1 MKRTMKHTLLVLL
14 LAASLPLLAADKPDP
29 HADPFAGAFFPPEL
43 VFLARDQIGLTQEQ
57 QDAFQDRVEKTRYQ
71 SRSEELRAKLEREVA
86 AFAALAKQERVEE
99 AAIIAQL
106 DKVLDAERE
115 LKHLHTGFGVAIKN
129 LITPEQQAKLREIAK
144 GVTKGSDAFHQL
156 EEATSKRI
164 AEKIERV
171 KAGVQNGQLSNSGRA
186 AILKTMEET
195 VAPLL
200 KADKP
205 MEVEAALDR
214 VLKQLKSPPA
224 AKPKAP
230 ATRSAATVTDPAE
243 MVRKRI
249 TEKVALV
256 QAGVQKSQASGRDP
270 SAIARAM
277 QEEFKPLLDG
287 GKAAEAEAVL
297 DRLLEQFKPDA
308 K

>member
-1 MKRTMKHTLLVLL
+1 MKPTLLVLL
-14 LAASLPLLAADKPDP
+14 FAASLPLLAADKPDP

-86 AFAALAKQERVEE
+86 ALAALAKQERVDE
-99 AAIIAQL
+99 AAILAQL

-129 LITPEQQAKLREIAK
+129 LITSEQQAKLRKIAK
-144 GVTKGSDAFHQL
+144 DVSKGSDAFHQL

-171 KAGVQNGQLSNSGRA
+171 KAGVQNGATSDSGRA

-195 VAPLL
+195 VGPLL
-200 KADKP
+200 KADRP

-214 VLKQLKSPPA
+214 VLKQLKSPPG

-230 ATRSAATVTDPAE
+230 TTESTAPVTDPAE
-243 MVRKRI
+243 MARKRL
-249 TEKVALV
+249 TDKVGMV
-256 QAGVQKSQASGRDP
+256 QAGVQKWQDSGRDP
-270 SAIARAM
+270 SPIARAM
-277 QEEFKPLLDG
+277 REEFKPLLDG
-287 GKAAEAEAVL
+287 GKASEAESVL
-297 DRLLEQFKPDA
+297 DRLLEQLKPDA

>member
-1 MKRTMKHTLLVLL
+1 MKHTMKPTLLVLL

-43 VFLARDQIGLTQEQ
+43 VFLARDQIKLTPEQ
-57 QDAFQDRVEKTRYQ
+57 QDAFQELVEKTRYQ
-71 SRSEELRAKLEREVA
+71 SRSEELRVKLERET
-86 AFAALAKQERVEE
+86 AALAALTKQARVEE
-99 AAIIAQL
+99 AAVLAQL

-115 LKHLHTGFGVAIKN
+115 LKHLHIGFGVALKN
-129 LITPEQQAKLREIAK
+129 LITPAQEAKLREIAK
-144 GVTKGSDAFHQL
+144 GVSKGSDGFHQL

-171 KAGVQNGQLSNSGRA
+171 KAGAQQWAESGRDPS

-200 KADKP
+200 SADKP

-214 VLKQLKSPPA
+214 VLKQLTPPSG

-230 ATRSAATVTDPAE
+230 ATASTAPATDPAE
-243 MVRKRI
+243 AAHKRI
-249 TEKVALV
+249 SEKVERV
-256 QAGVQKSQASGRDP
+256 KAGAQKWAENGRDFSP
-270 SAIARAM
+270 IAKAM
-277 QEEFKPLLDG
+277 EEKFRPLLEA
-287 GKAAEAEAVL
+287 GKVVEAEAEL
-297 DRLLEQFKPDA
+297 DRVLELLKQE
-308 K
+308 